1 MDYAPD
7 SVLSTTFKFIT
18 DHVSVFP
25 SDASLLPS
33 QNENCSLVAVS
44 PKYGLVFAA
53 LGTTFKVYQSQ
64 ALLADGGKKDV
75 ATVDTGAPI
84 THLVASCDGL
94 TLMAVVIHG
103 NIPHALFY
111 ECRNFVHGCA
121 NQTPFASTAIGQV
134 GGSRVQG
141 IAWNPMVANNVA
153 VATSPGSLSIILL
166 KDNCVDVKTVEIK
179 ACAVGWSPKGKQLT
193 VGLTDGSL
201 ALFKPDLT
209 PVRNIARPPMEE
221 LGAVLSITWFTS
233 TEFFIG
239 YKQEAEEGGHVMM
252 FISAPKGKEP
262 KYVLYEFLCNDNQG
276 PRPPMFYPVFIT
288 EWSVMCVLS
297 SRAVQLGV
305 LGKAENGGEGWCE
318 YEMEEG
324 SGAGLHNIS
333 VTKETYALGMAVDF
347 TSLKSFTHKDGST
360 SGPCPVL
367 YALSTGGELNIFHFV
382 NNAAGAPVLT
392 KMAEALPNTG
402 HRTPDQFPGVCSYVV
417 PASTT
422 SSSAAPPDATPKLG
436 SVGEV
441 SSSPSMFK
449 SMAPTSSFGA
459 IPFQQTATAADKPQ
473 TNFSFSQGS
482 GSNLFGNS
490 GGTSLFGKVQQQA
503 PMTLSKPSATPAAP
517 TTLFQQASTSA
528 ATASSVSSSTPMSS
542 LQFKAPTTKL
552 TPQLEPS
559 SQPGFMQPQPS
570 DPARNVSTQGVNLTN
585 VLPKADSGAGSI
597 SQGKP
602 AFSSTPLKSKSP
614 TPVMPVTPK
623 STENQIARSSQ
634 SPASPLPTQK
644 LGSGKR
650 AEPDLMPA
658 IMAITSNFE
667 KEFSDHLINNQCQIE
682 IGKKEEMGKIRSS
695 LVEQKTWI
703 DQMSSTTAELKAEVM
718 QLHSKVLE
726 GYTLREEAEGQLQKR
741 KNPRHLMSLQ
751 SRPLDPQSRRRL
763 EEIRSRYQYLQSQL
777 TEVNTRLHLDWA
789 EFTNAASSKK
799 KKELPAS
806 ETLYHALLK
815 SHSFRVALD
824 KQFDVLCEKVKALQ
838 LHSLSGSLQGTYQD
852 DEEIFA
858 SLEKSMRETSLSS
871 SMRVSPVKMLP
882 PEKQDRLQKLLAQR
896 TTVPVKKCTSVP
908 RMNLTSL
915 QNSTL
920 FNDSSNLPNS
930 SSLLVNHSVS
940 SPALDFTLSSFGP
953 QTFSTP
959 NRKNTPSPVNSL
971 GAKSEALQKS
981 VDFGSA
987 SESRT
992 SSPFSSVKQTAN
1004 IPNVPATKDAEV
1016 AALRSNKTGFSFTAV
1031 PSIAAASV
1039 GSVSLGKVQYE
1050 DITPPQTPSVK
1061 LEDGA
1066 KSASPLLALSSMV
1079 SKVPSTTPNGTNLSN
1094 TVSLSFDTASSGL
1107 GTASLTDSNK
1117 ITVSSAQS
1125 SLPSVSSAFSF
1136 KGASSSPSAVG
1147 FSATAASGSS
1157 LSLPSTCAV
1166 VTTVGSTATT
1176 TSPPSFGASFSF
1188 KPPTASTNLFSNV
1201 IPSSASS
1208 SLPSVSSS
1216 TNTLSFSAPSSVLT
1230 TTTASLFSKTSL
1242 ATETGTPSLTPQTT
1256 SSIASAT
1263 VASSGTEEPSTTST
1277 APLTV
1282 TPVAAGSTP
1291 ASLGSNTLGGSG
1303 PASSGSLFGNSSAPA
1318 AGSIFSGGAA
1328 GTGTSMF
1335 GGPSSTPAKLFGGKT
1350 ATSSSLFGGT
1360 TATTTLT
1367 TTASTSSADTT
1378 ASSSAASI
1386 FSNKTA
1392 TTKSSI
1398 FSGAE
1403 PTNTGSLFSNS
1414 SSTTTQSGSLF
1425 GGTAPSSSGSLFS
1438 SSGSLFGGTSSVTI
1452 KSVSSPVSTVTST
1465 NTTST
1470 ASIFSNS
1477 STLSGSSLFLPPST
1491 VSGSSSATTSSGS
1504 MFAAPTSPSPT
1515 GSLFG
1520 SPAPIS
1526 SAPGISSAPT
1536 TSGSLFSGTASSG
1549 SLFSSTTPSTAASG
1563 GIFGTAASDS
1573 SSSGALFSSPTTAS
1587 AAKTTP
1593 VSSVT
1598 GSVFGGGT
1606 SASASTGS
1614 LFGSPAVSLA
1624 ASGSTVVTSSSGG
1637 MFGTAAV
1644 APSSS
1649 GSLFG
1654 STSPATSSVSE
1665 SGLAT
1670 TSSGSVF
1677 GTAASATSSSGSLFG
1692 SAAPSSSTS
1701 TFGASAFG
1709 ALTTSSSGSA
1719 FSTLNSSTGGFS
1731 LTSATTTTASGSVF
1745 GQTSPQVTNSVFGQ
1759 SPQSPS
1765 SSSVFGSQSTNAP
1778 GSVFGSQPTTSTG
1791 SVFGSQPTTST
1802 GSVFGSQP
1810 TTATG
1815 SVFGS
1820 SSQGG
1825 SVFGSSGTQSS
1836 SPFGGSALSQT
1847 TGGSVF
1853 GQPITSSGFGSGTSG
1868 SVFGQTPS
1876 QGASPFNAKSSD
1888 NSSSSVFG
1896 SSAFGSGSGG
1906 GSGLFS
1912 GLGGKPSQENANKNV
1927 FGSLNF
1933 GEAKPQSSLF
1943 SGGTNQA
1950 SSTFGGMTF
1959 GGSANNGANST
1970 FSSPVGQAVQSGFGT
1985 ATPQKSSFGGGGT
1998 FGGASAFGAAPVFG
2012 SPPKFGS
2019 SPAFGG
2025 SPTFGSS
2032 MPTSTAN
2039 TSSGGAGFGAFASS
2053 GGTTFGTV
2061 GSSAPTNSSGFG
2073 NFAAQNN
2080 AASFG
2085 SVAQQQSTGGT
2096 FGGGNSFASGSSFSS
2111 WR

>member
-7 SVLSTTFKFIT
+7 SVLSTTLRFIT

-25 SDASLLPS
+25 NDAALLPS
-33 QNENCSLVAVS
+33 PSENCSLVAVA
-44 PKYGLVFAA
+44 PKYGIVFAA
-53 LGTTFKVYQSQ
+53 LGTTFKVYQTQ
-64 ALLADGGKKDV
+64 ALLADGETKDV

-84 THLVASCDGL
+84 THLAASCDGL

-103 NIPHALFY
+103 DIPHALFY
-111 ECRNFVHGCA
+111 ECRNFVHESA
-121 NQTPFASTAIGQV
+121 SQSPFASTAISRV

-141 IAWNPMVANNVA
+141 IAWNPMMPNNIA
-153 VATSPGSLSIILL
+153 VATSPGALSIILL
-166 KDNCVDVKTVEIK
+166 KDNSIDVKTVEIK

-262 KYVLYEFLCNDNQG
+262 KYVVYEFLCNDNQG
-276 PRPPMFYPVFIT
+276 PRPPMFYPVFIS

-324 SGAGLHNIS
+324 GGAGMHNIS

-367 YALSTGGELNIFHFV
+367 YALSTGGELNIFHLV
-382 NNAAGAPVLT
+382 NNAAGAPALT
-392 KMAEALPNTG
+392 KMAEALPSTG
-402 HRTPDQFPGVCSYVV
+402 HRTPDQFPGVSSYAAPV
-417 PASTT
+417 STA
-422 SSSAAPPDATPKLG
+422 SSSAAQPEAPPKLG
-436 SVGEV
+436 SVGEA
-441 SSSPSMFK
+441 SSSTSLFK
-449 SMAPTSSFGA
+449 SIAPTSSFGA
-459 IPFQQTATAADKPQ
+459 SPFQQTAAAADKPQ
-473 TNFSFSQGS
+473 SIFSFSQGS
-482 GSNLFGNS
+482 GSNIFGNS
-490 GGTSLFGKVQQQA
+490 GGTSLFGKVQQEAPQA
-503 PMTLSKPSATPAAP
+503 LSKPSAISQAP
-517 TTLFQQASTSA
+517 TSIIPQAPTSA
-528 ATASSVSSSTPMSS
+528 PVANSVSSSAPVPS
-542 LQFKAPTTKL
+542 LQFKAPVTKL
-552 TPQLEPS
+552 APQPEA
-559 SQPGFMQPQPS
+559 QPQSGFMQSQPS
-570 DPARNVSTQGVNLTN
+570 DPTRNVSPQGVNLPN
-585 VLPKADSGAGSI
+585 LLPKADSATGSI

-614 TPVMPVTPK
+614 TPVMPGTPK
-623 STENQIARSSQ
+623 SMENQITRSPQ
-634 SPASPLPTQK
+634 SPAPTLPTQK
-644 LGSGKR
+644 FGSGKST
-650 AEPDLMPA
+650 EPDLLPA

-667 KEFSDHLINNQCQIE
+667 KEFNDHLINNQCQIE

-695 LVEQKTWI
+695 LGEQKTWI

-741 KNPRHLMSLQ
+741 KNPRHMMSLQ

-789 EFTNAASSKK
+789 EFTNAANNKK

-838 LHSLSGSLQGTYQD
+838 LHSLSGSLQGTYKD

-871 SMRVSPVKMLP
+871 TMRVSPVKMLP

-896 TTVPVKKCTSVP
+896 TTVPVKKCTNVP
-908 RMNLTSL
+908 RMNLSAL
-915 QNSTL
+915 QNSTF
-920 FNDSSNLPNS
+920 FNDSSNLPNN
-930 SSLLVNHSVS
+930 SSLFVNHSAS

-959 NRKNTPSPVNSL
+959 NRKTTPSPVTNL
-971 GAKSEALQKS
+971 GVKSEALQKS
-981 VDFGSA
+981 VDFGSP

-992 SSPFSSVKQTAN
+992 SSPFSSVKQTSN
-1004 IPNVPATKDAEV
+1004 IPSVPTTKDGEG
-1016 AALRSNKTGFSFTAV
+1016 AALRNNKTGFSFSGV

-1039 GSVSLGKVQYE
+1039 GGATLGKVQYE

-1061 LEDGA
+1061 LEDGV
-1066 KSASPLLALSSMV
+1066 KSASPLLALSSLV
-1079 SKVPSTTPNGTNLSN
+1079 SKVPSTTPNGTNLST
-1094 TVSLSFDTASSGL
+1094 TVSLNFDTASSIL
-1107 GTASLTDSNK
+1107 GTASVSDTTKSA
-1117 ITVSSAQS
+1117 VSSAQS

-1136 KGASSSPSAVG
+1136 KGTSSSSSTGG
-1147 FSATAASGSS
+1147 FSATAAGSS
-1157 LSLPSTCAV
+1157 LSLPSTFAV
-1166 VTTVGSTATT
+1166 VSTVGSTAATS
-1176 TSPPSFGASFSF
+1176 SPPAFGASFSF

-1201 IPSSASS
+1201 IPSSATS
-1208 SLPSVSSS
+1208 SLPSISSS
-1216 TNTLSFSAPSSVLT
+1216 TNTLSFSAPSSTLT
-1230 TTTASLFSKTSL
+1230 TTSASLFSKTSL
-1242 ATETGTPSLTPQTT
+1242 VTDTGTPSLTPLTT
-1256 SSIASAT
+1256 
-1263 VASSGTEEPSTTST
+1263 SGTEEPISTSVGTST
-1277 APLTV
+1277 V
-1282 TPVAAGSTP
+1282 TLVAAGSTS
-1291 ASLGSNTLGGSG
+1291 ASLGTNALGGSG
-1303 PASSGSLFGNSSAPA
+1303 PASSGSLFENSGGPA
-1318 AGSIFSGGAA
+1318 TGSIFSGGTANTTA
-1328 GTGTSMF
+1328 SMF
-1335 GGPSSTPAKLFGGKT
+1335 GGPSSSPGKLFGGIT
-1350 ATSSSLFGGT
+1350 VTSSSLFGGT
-1360 TATTTLT
+1360 TATTSGSTIGGT
-1367 TTASTSSADTT
+1367 SSTTASTTSSVDTT
-1378 ASSSAASI
+1378 SPTPAASL

-1398 FSGAE
+1398 FSGSE
-1403 PTNTGSLFSNS
+1403 STNAGSLFSNTS
-1414 SSTTTQSGSLF
+1414 SITTQSGSLF
-1425 GGTAPSSSGSLFS
+1425 GGTATSSSGSLFS
-1438 SSGSLFGGTSSVTI
+1438 SSGSLFGGTSAVTI
-1452 KSVSSPVSTVTST
+1452 KSISSPVSTVTST

-1491 VSGSSSATTSSGS
+1491 VSGGSSATTSSGS
-1504 MFAAPTSPSPT
+1504 IFAAAASPTPT

-1520 SPAPIS
+1520 SPATTS
-1526 SAPGISSAPT
+1526 SAPGVSSSPT
-1536 TSGSLFSGTASSG
+1536 TSGSLFSATVSSG
-1549 SLFSSTTPSTAASG
+1549 SLFSSAAPSSSASG

-1573 SSSGALFSSPTTAS
+1573 SPSGALFSSPTT
-1587 AAKTTP
+1587 TTATTTS

-1606 SASASTGS
+1606 SASASSGS
-1614 LFGSPAVSLA
+1614 LFGSSTAPLA
-1624 ASGSTVVTSSSGG
+1624 TSGSTLGTSTSGSV
-1637 MFGTAAV
+1637 FGTAAI

-1654 STSPATSSVSE
+1654 SPAPAATSASE
-1665 SGLAT
+1665 SALAT
-1670 TSSGSVF
+1670 TASGSVF

-1692 SAAPSSSTS
+1692 AVSPSSSTS
-1701 TFGASAFG
+1701 TFGTSAFG

-1719 FSTLNSSTGGFS
+1719 FSTLSSSGGFS

-1745 GQTSPQVTNSVFGQ
+1745 GQTSSQGTTSVFGQ

-1765 SSSVFGSQSTNAP
+1765 SGSVFGSQPTSAA
-1778 GSVFGSQPTTSTG
+1778 GSVFGSQPTTSAV
-1791 SVFGSQPTTST
+1791 SVFGSQPTTTTS
-1802 GSVFGSQP
+1802 SVFGSQP

-1820 SSQGG
+1820 SGQGG

-1836 SPFGGSALSQT
+1836 SLFGALSQT

-1868 SVFGQTPS
+1868 SVFGQSPS
-1876 QGASPFNAKSSD
+1876 QGSSPFNAKSND
-1888 NSSSSVFG
+1888 NSSPSVFG
-1896 SSAFGSGSGG
+1896 SSGFGSGSG
-1906 GSGLFS
+1906 GLFS

-1933 GEAKPQSSLF
+1933 GEAKPQSGLF
-1943 SGGTNQA
+1943 GGGANQQ
-1950 SSTFGGMTF
+1950 STTFGGMAF
-1959 GGSANNGANST
+1959 GGAGGSGANAA
-1970 FSSPVGQAVQSGFGT
+1970 FSSPVGQTAQGGFGVT
-1985 ATPQKSSFGGGGT
+1985 TPQKST
-1998 FGGASAFGAAPVFG
+1998 FGGTGTSFGSSPGFGAAPVFG

-2019 SPAFGG
+2019 SPTFGG
-2025 SPTFGSS
+2025 SPAFGSS
-2032 MPTSTAN
+2032 VPSPTAN
-2039 TSSGGAGFGAFASS
+2039 TSTGGAGFGSFGSSS
-2053 GGTTFGTV
+2053 GGTFGSV
-2061 GSSAPTNSSGFG
+2061 GGSTPSSSSGFG
-2073 NFAAQNN
+2073 SFAAQNN
-2080 AASFG
+2080 TASFG
-2085 SVAQQQSTGGT
+2085 SVAQQQSSGGT
-2096 FGGGNSFASGSSFSS
+2096 FGGGSAFGSGSSFSS

>member
-7 SVLSTTFKFIT
+7 SVLSTTLRFIT

-25 SDASLLPS
+25 NDSAILPS
-33 QNENCSLVAVS
+33 PSESCSLVTVA
-44 PKYGLVFAA
+44 PKYGLIFAA
-53 LGTTFKVYQSQ
+53 LGTTFKVYQTQ
-64 ALLADGGKKDV
+64 ALLADGEKKDA

-94 TLMAVVIHG
+94 TLMAVVLHG
-103 NIPHALFY
+103 DIPHALFY
-111 ECRNFVHGCA
+111 ECRNFVHQSA
-121 NQTPFASTAIGQV
+121 SQTPFASTAICRV

-141 IAWNPMVANNVA
+141 IAWNPMMPNNIA
-153 VATSPGSLSIILL
+153 LATSPGFLSIILL
-166 KDNCVDVKTVEIK
+166 KDNSIDVKTVEIK

-276 PRPPMFYPVFIT
+276 PRPPMFYPVFIS

-324 SGAGLHNIS
+324 GGAGLHNIS

-347 TSLKSFTHKDGST
+347 TSLKSFTNKDGST

-367 YALSTGGELNIFHFV
+367 YALSTGGELNMFHLV
-382 NNAAGAPVLT
+382 NNAAGTPALT
-392 KMAEALPNTG
+392 KMAEALPTTG
-402 HRTPDQFPGVCSYVV
+402 HRTPDQFPGVSSYAV
-417 PASTT
+417 PASTA
-422 SSSAAPPDATPKLG
+422 SSSAALPDAAPKLG
-436 SVGEV
+436 SVGEA

-449 SMAPTSSFGA
+449 SIASTSSFGA
-459 IPFQQTATAADKPQ
+459 SPFQQTVAAADKPQ
-473 TNFSFSQGS
+473 AIFSFSQGT
-482 GSNLFGNS
+482 GSNIFGSS
-490 GGTSLFGKVQQQA
+490 GGTSLFGKVQQEAPQA
-503 PMTLSKPSATPAAP
+503 LSKPSANPQTP
-517 TTLFQQASTSA
+517 TSLIQQASTSA
-528 ATASSVSSSTPMSS
+528 ATANSVSSSAPMPS
-542 LQFKAPTTKL
+542 LQFKAPVTKL
-552 TPQLEPS
+552 APQPEAPPQS
-559 SQPGFMQPQPS
+559 SFMQSQPS
-570 DPARNVSTQGVNLTN
+570 DSARNVNTQGVNLPN
-585 VLPKADSGAGSI
+585 LLPKADTATGSI

-614 TPVMPVTPK
+614 TPVIPVTPK
-623 STENQIARSSQ
+623 STENQITRSSQ
-634 SPASPLPTQK
+634 SPAPTLPTQK
-644 LGSGKR
+644 LGSGKSS
-650 AEPDLMPA
+650 EPDLLPA

-667 KEFSDHLINNQCQIE
+667 KEFHDHLINNQCQIE

-741 KNPRHLMSLQ
+741 KNPRHMMSLQ

-789 EFTNAASSKK
+789 EFTNAANNKK

-838 LHSLSGSLQGTYQD
+838 LHSLSGSLQGTYKD

-896 TTVPVKKCTSVP
+896 TTVPVKKCTNVP
-908 RMNLTSL
+908 RMNLTAL
-915 QNSTL
+915 QNSTF
-920 FNDSSNLPNS
+920 FNDSCNLPNN
-930 SSLLVNHSVS
+930 SSLLVNHSAS

-959 NRKNTPSPVNSL
+959 NRKNTSSPVTSL

-981 VDFGSA
+981 VDFGSP

-1004 IPNVPATKDAEV
+1004 IPSVPTTKDGE
-1016 AALRSNKTGFSFTAV
+1016 RNNKTGFSFSGV

-1039 GSVSLGKVQYE
+1039 GGVSMGKVQYE

-1079 SKVPSTTPNGTNLSN
+1079 SKVPSTTPNGTNLST
-1094 TVSLSFDTASSGL
+1094 TVSHSFDTASSIL
-1107 GTASLTDSNK
+1107 GTASVSDTTK
-1117 ITVSSAQS
+1117 PAVSSAQS

-1136 KGASSSPSAVG
+1136 KGASSSSSTVG
-1147 FSATAASGSS
+1147 FSATAAGSS
-1157 LSLPSTCAV
+1157 LSLPSTFAV
-1166 VTTVGSTATT
+1166 VSTVGSTATAS
-1176 TSPPSFGASFSF
+1176 SPPSFGASFSF
-1188 KPPTASTNLFSNV
+1188 KPPTSSTNLFSNV
-1201 IPSSASS
+1201 IPSSATS
-1208 SLPSVSSS
+1208 SLPSISSS
-1216 TNTLSFSAPSSVLT
+1216 TNTLSFSAPSSTLT
-1230 TTTASLFSKTSL
+1230 TTSASLFSKTSL
-1242 ATETGTPSLTPQTT
+1242 ATDTGTPSLTPLTTPLASVTT
-1256 SSIASAT
+1256 SGTGEPITTSAATST
-1263 VASSGTEEPSTTST
+1263 VTSVAASSTS
-1277 APLTV
+1277 
-1282 TPVAAGSTP
+1282 
-1291 ASLGSNTLGGSG
+1291 GGSG
-1303 PASSGSLFGNSSAPA
+1303 SASSGSLFENSGAPA
-1318 AGSIFSGGAA
+1318 TGSIFSGATASTGA
-1328 GTGTSMF
+1328 SMF
-1335 GGPSSTPAKLFGGKT
+1335 GGPSSSPGKLFGGIT

-1360 TATTTLT
+1360 TATTSGSTNEGT
-1367 TTASTSSADTT
+1367 SSTTASTSTSVDTT
-1378 ASSSAASI
+1378 SPTQAPSL
-1386 FSNKTA
+1386 FSNKTT

-1403 PTNTGSLFSNS
+1403 STNTGSLFSNTS
-1414 SSTTTQSGSLF
+1414 SITTQSGSLF
-1425 GGTAPSSSGSLFS
+1425 GGTATASSGSLFS
-1438 SSGSLFGGTSSVTI
+1438 SSGSLFGGTSAVTI
-1452 KSVSSPVSTVTST
+1452 KSISSPVSTVTST

-1477 STLSGSSLFLPPST
+1477 NTLSGSSLFLPPST
-1491 VSGSSSATTSSGS
+1491 VSGGSSATTSSGN
-1504 MFAAPTSPSPT
+1504 MFAATASPTPT

-1520 SPAPIS
+1520 SPATTS
-1526 SAPGISSAPT
+1526 SAPGVSTPT
-1536 TSGSLFSGTASSG
+1536 TSGSLFSATVTSG
-1549 SLFSSTTPSTAASG
+1549 SLFSSTVPSSSASG
-1563 GIFGTAASDS
+1563 SIFGTASSDS
-1573 SSSGALFSSPTTAS
+1573 SSSGALFSSPTTTS
-1587 AAKTTP
+1587 AAKTTS

-1614 LFGSPAVSLA
+1614 LFGSTATSLA
-1624 ASGSTVVTSSSGG
+1624 TSGSSLGTSTNGSV
-1637 MFGTAAV
+1637 FGTAV
-1644 APSSS
+1644 IAPSSS

-1654 STSPATSSVSE
+1654 SPAPAATSASE
-1665 SGLAT
+1665 TGVAT
-1670 TSSGSVF
+1670 TTSGSMF

-1692 SAAPSSSTS
+1692 AASPSSSTS
-1701 TFGASAFG
+1701 TFGTSAFG

-1719 FSTLNSSTGGFS
+1719 FSTLSSAGGFS

-1745 GQTSPQVTNSVFGQ
+1745 GQTSSQGTNSVFGQ

-1765 SSSVFGSQSTNAP
+1765 SGSVFGSQPTSAA
-1778 GSVFGSQPTTSTG
+1778 GSVFGSQPTTSAGSVFGAQPTTSAG
-1791 SVFGSQPTTST
+1791 SVFGSQPTTT
-1802 GSVFGSQP
+1802 TNSVFGSQP

-1815 SVFGS
+1815 SVFGNS
-1820 SSQGG
+1820 GQGG

-1836 SPFGGSALSQT
+1836 SLFGALSQT

-1853 GQPITSSGFGSGTSG
+1853 GQPITSSGFRSGTSG
-1868 SVFGQTPS
+1868 SFGGQSPS
-1876 QGASPFNAKSSD
+1876 QESSPFNAKSND
-1888 NSSSSVFG
+1888 NSSSSMFG
-1896 SSAFGSGSGG
+1896 SSGFGSGSG
-1906 GSGLFS
+1906 GLFS

-1927 FGSLNF
+1927 FGSLSF

-1943 SGGTNQA
+1943 GGGSNQP
-1950 SSTFGGMTF
+1950 SSTFGGMAF
-1959 GGSANNGANST
+1959 GGSASSGANAA
-1970 FSSPVGQAVQSGFGT
+1970 FSSPVGQTAQSGFGVT
-1985 ATPQKSSFGGGGT
+1985 TPQKST
-1998 FGGASAFGAAPVFG
+1998 FGGSGASFGSSPGFGAAPVFG

-2019 SPAFGG
+2019 SPTFGG
-2025 SPTFGSS
+2025 SPAFGSS
-2032 MPTSTAN
+2032 VSSPTAN
-2039 TSSGGAGFGAFASS
+2039 TSSGGAGFGTFAAPS
-2053 GGTTFGTV
+2053 GSTFGGV
-2061 GSSAPTNSSGFG
+2061 SGSTPSPSSGFG
-2073 NFAAQNN
+2073 SFAAQNN
-2080 AASFG
+2080 TATFG
-2085 SVAQQQSTGGT
+2085 SVAQQQSSGNT
-2096 FGGGNSFASGSSFSS
+2096 FGGGSAFGGGSSFSS

>member
-7 SVLSTTFKFIT
+7 SVLSTTLRFIT

-25 SDASLLPS
+25 NDAALLPS
-33 QNENCSLVAVS
+33 PSENCSLVAVA
-44 PKYGLVFAA
+44 PKYGIVFAA
-53 LGTTFKVYQSQ
+53 LGTTFKVYQTQ
-64 ALLADGGKKDV
+64 ALLADGETKDV

-84 THLVASCDGL
+84 THLAASCDGL

-103 NIPHALFY
+103 DIPHALFY
-111 ECRNFVHGCA
+111 ECRNFVHESA
-121 NQTPFASTAIGQV
+121 SQSPFASTAISRV

-141 IAWNPMVANNVA
+141 IAWNPMMPNNIA
-153 VATSPGSLSIILL
+153 VATSPGALSIILL
-166 KDNCVDVKTVEIK
+166 KDNSIDVKTVEIK

-262 KYVLYEFLCNDNQG
+262 KYVVYEFLCNDNQG
-276 PRPPMFYPVFIT
+276 PRPPMFYPVFIS

-324 SGAGLHNIS
+324 GGAGMHNIS

-367 YALSTGGELNIFHFV
+367 YALSTGGELNIFHLV
-382 NNAAGAPVLT
+382 NNAAGAPALT
-392 KMAEALPNTG
+392 KMAEALPSTG
-402 HRTPDQFPGVCSYVV
+402 HRTPDQFPGVSSYAAPV
-417 PASTT
+417 STA
-422 SSSAAPPDATPKLG
+422 SSSAAQPEAPPKLG
-436 SVGEV
+436 SVGEA
-441 SSSPSMFK
+441 SSSTSLFK
-449 SMAPTSSFGA
+449 SIAPTSSFGA
-459 IPFQQTATAADKPQ
+459 SPFQQTAAAADKPQ
-473 TNFSFSQGS
+473 SIFSFSQGS
-482 GSNLFGNS
+482 GSNIFGNS
-490 GGTSLFGKVQQQA
+490 GGTSLFGKVQQEAPQA
-503 PMTLSKPSATPAAP
+503 LSKPSAISQAP
-517 TTLFQQASTSA
+517 TSIIPQAPTSA
-528 ATASSVSSSTPMSS
+528 PVANSVSSSAPVPS
-542 LQFKAPTTKL
+542 LQFKAPVTKL
-552 TPQLEPS
+552 APQPEA
-559 SQPGFMQPQPS
+559 QPQSGFMQSQPS
-570 DPARNVSTQGVNLTN
+570 DPTRNVSPQGVNLPN
-585 VLPKADSGAGSI
+585 LLPKADSATGSI

-614 TPVMPVTPK
+614 TPVMPGTPK
-623 STENQIARSSQ
+623 SMENQITRSPQ
-634 SPASPLPTQK
+634 SPAPTLPTQK
-644 LGSGKR
+644 FGSGKST
-650 AEPDLMPA
+650 EPDLLPA

-667 KEFSDHLINNQCQIE
+667 KEFNDHLINNQCQIE

-695 LVEQKTWI
+695 LGEQKTWI

-741 KNPRHLMSLQ
+741 KNPRHMMSLQ

-789 EFTNAASSKK
+789 EFTNAANNKK

-838 LHSLSGSLQGTYQD
+838 LHSLSGSLQGTYKD

-871 SMRVSPVKMLP
+871 TMRVSPVKMLP

-896 TTVPVKKCTSVP
+896 TTVPVKKCTNVP
-908 RMNLTSL
+908 RMNLSAL
-915 QNSTL
+915 QNSTF
-920 FNDSSNLPNS
+920 FNDSSNLPNN
-930 SSLLVNHSVS
+930 SSLFVNHSAS

-959 NRKNTPSPVNSL
+959 NP
-971 GAKSEALQKS
+971 
-981 VDFGSA
+981 
-987 SESRT
+987 
-992 SSPFSSVKQTAN
+992 
-1004 IPNVPATKDAEV
+1004 
-1016 AALRSNKTGFSFTAV
+1016 
-1031 PSIAAASV
+1031 SV
-1039 GSVSLGKVQYE
+1039 GGATLGKVQYE

-1061 LEDGA
+1061 LEDGV
-1066 KSASPLLALSSMV
+1066 KSASPLLALSSLV
-1079 SKVPSTTPNGTNLSN
+1079 SKVPSTTPNGTNLST
-1094 TVSLSFDTASSGL
+1094 TVSLNFDTASSIL
-1107 GTASLTDSNK
+1107 GTASVSDTTKSA
-1117 ITVSSAQS
+1117 VSSAQS

-1136 KGASSSPSAVG
+1136 KGTSSSSSTGG
-1147 FSATAASGSS
+1147 FSATAAGSS
-1157 LSLPSTCAV
+1157 LSLPSTFAV
-1166 VTTVGSTATT
+1166 VSTVGSTAATS
-1176 TSPPSFGASFSF
+1176 SPPAFGASFSF

-1201 IPSSASS
+1201 IPSSATS
-1208 SLPSVSSS
+1208 SLPSISSS
-1216 TNTLSFSAPSSVLT
+1216 TNTLSFSAPSSTLT
-1230 TTTASLFSKTSL
+1230 TTSASLFSKTSL
-1242 ATETGTPSLTPQTT
+1242 VTDTGTPSLTPLTT
-1256 SSIASAT
+1256 
-1263 VASSGTEEPSTTST
+1263 SGTEEPISTSVGTST
-1277 APLTV
+1277 V
-1282 TPVAAGSTP
+1282 TLVAAGSTS
-1291 ASLGSNTLGGSG
+1291 ASLGTNALGGSG
-1303 PASSGSLFGNSSAPA
+1303 PASSGSLFENSGGPA
-1318 AGSIFSGGAA
+1318 TGSIFSGGTANTTA
-1328 GTGTSMF
+1328 SMF
-1335 GGPSSTPAKLFGGKT
+1335 GGPSSSPGKLFGGIT
-1350 ATSSSLFGGT
+1350 VTSSSLFGGT
-1360 TATTTLT
+1360 TATTSGSTIGGT
-1367 TTASTSSADTT
+1367 SSTTASTTSSVDTT
-1378 ASSSAASI
+1378 SPTPAASL

-1398 FSGAE
+1398 FSGSE
-1403 PTNTGSLFSNS
+1403 STNAGSLFSNTS
-1414 SSTTTQSGSLF
+1414 SITTQSGSLF
-1425 GGTAPSSSGSLFS
+1425 GGTATSSSGSLFS
-1438 SSGSLFGGTSSVTI
+1438 SSGSLFGGTSAVTI
-1452 KSVSSPVSTVTST
+1452 KSISSPVSTVTST

-1491 VSGSSSATTSSGS
+1491 VSGGSSATTSSGS
-1504 MFAAPTSPSPT
+1504 IFAAAASPTPT

-1520 SPAPIS
+1520 SPATTS
-1526 SAPGISSAPT
+1526 SAPGVSSSPT
-1536 TSGSLFSGTASSG
+1536 TSGSLFSATVSSG
-1549 SLFSSTTPSTAASG
+1549 SLFSSAAPSSSASG

-1573 SSSGALFSSPTTAS
+1573 SPSGALFSSPTT
-1587 AAKTTP
+1587 TTATTTS

-1606 SASASTGS
+1606 SASASSGS
-1614 LFGSPAVSLA
+1614 LFGSSTAPLA
-1624 ASGSTVVTSSSGG
+1624 TSGSTLGTSTSGSV
-1637 MFGTAAV
+1637 FGTAAI

-1654 STSPATSSVSE
+1654 SPAPAATSASE
-1665 SGLAT
+1665 SALAT
-1670 TSSGSVF
+1670 TASGSVF

-1692 SAAPSSSTS
+1692 AVSPSSSTS
-1701 TFGASAFG
+1701 TFGTSAFG

-1719 FSTLNSSTGGFS
+1719 FSTLSSSGGFS

-1745 GQTSPQVTNSVFGQ
+1745 GQTSSQGTTSVFGQ

-1765 SSSVFGSQSTNAP
+1765 SGSVFGSQPTSAA
-1778 GSVFGSQPTTSTG
+1778 GSVFGSQPTTSAV
-1791 SVFGSQPTTST
+1791 SVFGSQPTTTTS
-1802 GSVFGSQP
+1802 SVFGSQP

-1820 SSQGG
+1820 SGQGG

-1836 SPFGGSALSQT
+1836 SLFGALSQT

-1868 SVFGQTPS
+1868 SVFGQSPS
-1876 QGASPFNAKSSD
+1876 QGSSPFNAKSND
-1888 NSSSSVFG
+1888 NSSPSVFG
-1896 SSAFGSGSGG
+1896 SSGFGSGSG
-1906 GSGLFS
+1906 GLFS

-1933 GEAKPQSSLF
+1933 GEAKPQSGLF
-1943 SGGTNQA
+1943 GGGANQQ
-1950 SSTFGGMTF
+1950 STTFGGMAF
-1959 GGSANNGANST
+1959 GGAGGSGANAA
-1970 FSSPVGQAVQSGFGT
+1970 FSSPVGQTAQGGFGVT
-1985 ATPQKSSFGGGGT
+1985 TPQKST
-1998 FGGASAFGAAPVFG
+1998 FGGTGTSFGSSPGFGAAPVFG

-2019 SPAFGG
+2019 SPTFGG
-2025 SPTFGSS
+2025 SPAFGSS
-2032 MPTSTAN
+2032 VPSPTAN
-2039 TSSGGAGFGAFASS
+2039 TSTGGAGFGSFGSSS
-2053 GGTTFGTV
+2053 GGTFGSV
-2061 GSSAPTNSSGFG
+2061 GGSTPSSSSGFG
-2073 NFAAQNN
+2073 SFAAQNN
-2080 AASFG
+2080 TASFG
-2085 SVAQQQSTGGT
+2085 SVAQQQSSGGT
-2096 FGGGNSFASGSSFSS
+2096 FGGGSAFGSGSSFSS

>member
-7 SVLSTTFKFIT
+7 SVLSTTLRFIT

-25 SDASLLPS
+25 NDAALLPS
-33 QNENCSLVAVS
+33 PSENCSLVAVA
-44 PKYGLVFAA
+44 PKYGIVFAA
-53 LGTTFKVYQSQ
+53 LGTTFKVYQTQ
-64 ALLADGGKKDV
+64 ALLADGETKDV

-84 THLVASCDGL
+84 THLAASCDGL

-103 NIPHALFY
+103 DIPHALFY
-111 ECRNFVHGCA
+111 ECRNFVHESA
-121 NQTPFASTAIGQV
+121 SQSPFASTAISRV

-141 IAWNPMVANNVA
+141 IAWNPMMPNNIA
-153 VATSPGSLSIILL
+153 VATSPGALSIILL
-166 KDNCVDVKTVEIK
+166 KDNSIDVKTVEIK

-262 KYVLYEFLCNDNQG
+262 KYVVYEFLCNDNQG
-276 PRPPMFYPVFIT
+276 PRPPMFYPVFIS

-324 SGAGLHNIS
+324 GGAGMHNIS

-367 YALSTGGELNIFHFV
+367 YALSTGGELNIFHLV
-382 NNAAGAPVLT
+382 NNAAGAPALT
-392 KMAEALPNTG
+392 KMAEALPSTG
-402 HRTPDQFPGVCSYVV
+402 HRTPDQFPGVSSYAAPV
-417 PASTT
+417 STA
-422 SSSAAPPDATPKLG
+422 SSSAAQPEAPPKLG
-436 SVGEV
+436 SVGEA
-441 SSSPSMFK
+441 SSSTSLFK
-449 SMAPTSSFGA
+449 SIAPTSSFGA
-459 IPFQQTATAADKPQ
+459 SPFQQTAAAADKPQ
-473 TNFSFSQGS
+473 SIFSFSQGS
-482 GSNLFGNS
+482 GSNIFGNS
-490 GGTSLFGKVQQQA
+490 GGTSLFGKVQQEAPQA
-503 PMTLSKPSATPAAP
+503 LSKPSAISQAP
-517 TTLFQQASTSA
+517 TSIIPQAPTSA
-528 ATASSVSSSTPMSS
+528 PVANSVSSSAPVPS
-542 LQFKAPTTKL
+542 LQFKAPVTKL
-552 TPQLEPS
+552 APQPEA
-559 SQPGFMQPQPS
+559 QPQSGFMQSQPS
-570 DPARNVSTQGVNLTN
+570 DPTRNVSPQGVNLPN
-585 VLPKADSGAGSI
+585 LLPKADSATGSI

-614 TPVMPVTPK
+614 TPVMPGTPK
-623 STENQIARSSQ
+623 SMENQITRSPQ
-634 SPASPLPTQK
+634 SPAPTLPTQK
-644 LGSGKR
+644 FGSGKST
-650 AEPDLMPA
+650 EPDLLPA

-667 KEFSDHLINNQCQIE
+667 KEFNDHLINNQCQIE

-695 LVEQKTWI
+695 LGEQKTWI

-741 KNPRHLMSLQ
+741 KNPRHMMSLQ

-789 EFTNAASSKK
+789 EFTNAANNKK

-838 LHSLSGSLQGTYQD
+838 LHSLSGSLQGTYKD

-871 SMRVSPVKMLP
+871 TMRVSPVKMLP

-896 TTVPVKKCTSVP
+896 TTVPVKKCTNVP
-908 RMNLTSL
+908 RMNLSAL
-915 QNSTL
+915 QNSTF
-920 FNDSSNLPNS
+920 FNDSSNLPNN
-930 SSLLVNHSVS
+930 SSLFVNHSAS

-959 NRKNTPSPVNSL
+959 NP
-971 GAKSEALQKS
+971 
-981 VDFGSA
+981 
-987 SESRT
+987 
-992 SSPFSSVKQTAN
+992 
-1004 IPNVPATKDAEV
+1004 
-1016 AALRSNKTGFSFTAV
+1016 
-1031 PSIAAASV
+1031 ASV
-1039 GSVSLGKVQYE
+1039 GGATLGKVQYE

-1061 LEDGA
+1061 LEDGV
-1066 KSASPLLALSSMV
+1066 KSASPLLALSSLV
-1079 SKVPSTTPNGTNLSN
+1079 SKVPSTTPNGTNLST
-1094 TVSLSFDTASSGL
+1094 TVSLNFDTASSIL
-1107 GTASLTDSNK
+1107 GTASVSDTTKSA
-1117 ITVSSAQS
+1117 VSSAQS

-1136 KGASSSPSAVG
+1136 KGTSSSSSTGG
-1147 FSATAASGSS
+1147 FSATAAGSS
-1157 LSLPSTCAV
+1157 LSLPSTFAV
-1166 VTTVGSTATT
+1166 VSTVGSTAATS
-1176 TSPPSFGASFSF
+1176 SPPAFGASFSF

-1201 IPSSASS
+1201 IPSSATS
-1208 SLPSVSSS
+1208 SLPSISSS
-1216 TNTLSFSAPSSVLT
+1216 TNTLSFSAPSSTLT
-1230 TTTASLFSKTSL
+1230 TTSASLFSKTSL
-1242 ATETGTPSLTPQTT
+1242 VTDTGTPSLTPLTT
-1256 SSIASAT
+1256 
-1263 VASSGTEEPSTTST
+1263 SGTEEPISTSVGTST
-1277 APLTV
+1277 V
-1282 TPVAAGSTP
+1282 TLVAAGSTS
-1291 ASLGSNTLGGSG
+1291 ASLGTNALGGSG
-1303 PASSGSLFGNSSAPA
+1303 PASSGSLFENSGGPA
-1318 AGSIFSGGAA
+1318 TGSIFSGGTANTTA
-1328 GTGTSMF
+1328 SMF
-1335 GGPSSTPAKLFGGKT
+1335 GGPSSSPGKLFGGIT
-1350 ATSSSLFGGT
+1350 VTSSSLFGGT
-1360 TATTTLT
+1360 TATTSGSTIGGT
-1367 TTASTSSADTT
+1367 SSTTASTTSSVDTT
-1378 ASSSAASI
+1378 SPTPAASL

-1398 FSGAE
+1398 FSGSE
-1403 PTNTGSLFSNS
+1403 STNAGSLFSNTS
-1414 SSTTTQSGSLF
+1414 SITTQSGSLF
-1425 GGTAPSSSGSLFS
+1425 GGTATSSSGSLFS
-1438 SSGSLFGGTSSVTI
+1438 SSGSLFGGTSAVTI
-1452 KSVSSPVSTVTST
+1452 KSISSPVSTVTST

-1491 VSGSSSATTSSGS
+1491 VSGGSSATTSSGS
-1504 MFAAPTSPSPT
+1504 IFAAAASPTPT

-1520 SPAPIS
+1520 SPATTS
-1526 SAPGISSAPT
+1526 SAPGVSSSPT
-1536 TSGSLFSGTASSG
+1536 TSGSLFSATVSSG
-1549 SLFSSTTPSTAASG
+1549 SLFSSAAPSSSASG

-1573 SSSGALFSSPTTAS
+1573 SPSGALFSSPTT
-1587 AAKTTP
+1587 TTATTTS

-1606 SASASTGS
+1606 SASASSGS
-1614 LFGSPAVSLA
+1614 LFGSSTAPLA
-1624 ASGSTVVTSSSGG
+1624 TSGSTLGTSTSGSV
-1637 MFGTAAV
+1637 FGTAAI

-1654 STSPATSSVSE
+1654 SPAPAATSASE
-1665 SGLAT
+1665 SALAT
-1670 TSSGSVF
+1670 TASGSVF

-1692 SAAPSSSTS
+1692 AVSPSSSTS
-1701 TFGASAFG
+1701 TFGTSAFG

-1719 FSTLNSSTGGFS
+1719 FSTLSSSGGFS

-1745 GQTSPQVTNSVFGQ
+1745 GQTSSQGTTSVFGQ

-1765 SSSVFGSQSTNAP
+1765 SGSVFGSQPTSAA
-1778 GSVFGSQPTTSTG
+1778 GSVFGSQPTTSAV
-1791 SVFGSQPTTST
+1791 SVFGSQPTTTTS
-1802 GSVFGSQP
+1802 SVFGSQP

-1820 SSQGG
+1820 SGQGG

-1836 SPFGGSALSQT
+1836 SLFGALSQT

-1868 SVFGQTPS
+1868 SVFGQSPS
-1876 QGASPFNAKSSD
+1876 QGSSPFNAKSND
-1888 NSSSSVFG
+1888 NSSPSVFG
-1896 SSAFGSGSGG
+1896 SSGFGSGSG
-1906 GSGLFS
+1906 GLFS

-1933 GEAKPQSSLF
+1933 GEAKPQSGLF
-1943 SGGTNQA
+1943 GGGANQQ
-1950 SSTFGGMTF
+1950 STTFGGMAF
-1959 GGSANNGANST
+1959 GGAGGSGANAA
-1970 FSSPVGQAVQSGFGT
+1970 FSSPVGQTAQGGFGVT
-1985 ATPQKSSFGGGGT
+1985 TPQKST
-1998 FGGASAFGAAPVFG
+1998 FGGTGTSFGSSPGFGAAPVFG

-2019 SPAFGG
+2019 SPTFGG
-2025 SPTFGSS
+2025 SPAFGSS
-2032 MPTSTAN
+2032 VPSPTAN
-2039 TSSGGAGFGAFASS
+2039 TSTGGAGFGSFGSSS
-2053 GGTTFGTV
+2053 GGTFGSV
-2061 GSSAPTNSSGFG
+2061 GGSTPSSSSGFG
-2073 NFAAQNN
+2073 SFAAQNN
-2080 AASFG
+2080 TASFG
-2085 SVAQQQSTGGT
+2085 SVAQQQSSGGT
-2096 FGGGNSFASGSSFSS
+2096 FGGGSAFGSGSSFSS

>member
-7 SVLSTTFKFIT
+7 SVLSTTLRFIT

-25 SDASLLPS
+25 NDAALLPS
-33 QNENCSLVAVS
+33 PSENCSLVAVA
-44 PKYGLVFAA
+44 PKYGLLFAA
-53 LGTTFKVYQSQ
+53 LGTSFKVYQTQ
-64 ALLADGGKKDV
+64 ALLADGEKKDA

-103 NIPHALFY
+103 DVPHALFY
-111 ECRNFVHGCA
+111 ECRNFVHETA
-121 NQTPFASTAIGQV
+121 SQTPFASTAISRV

-141 IAWNPMVANNVA
+141 IAWNPMMPNNIA
-153 VATSPGSLSIILL
+153 VATSPGFLSIILL
-166 KDNCVDVKTVEIK
+166 KDNSIDVKTVEIK

-209 PVRNIARPPMEE
+209 PVRNISRPPMEE

-276 PRPPMFYPVFIT
+276 SRPPMFYPIFIS

-324 SGAGLHNIS
+324 GGAGLHNIS

-347 TSLKSFTHKDGST
+347 TSLKSFTNKDGST

-367 YALSTGGELNIFHFV
+367 YALSTGGELNIFHLV
-382 NNAAGAPVLT
+382 NNAAGTTALT
-392 KMAEALPNTG
+392 KMAEALPSTG
-402 HRTPDQFPGVCSYVV
+402 HRTPDQFPGVSSYAV
-417 PASTT
+417 PASTA
-422 SSSAAPPDATPKLG
+422 SSSAAQPEAAPKPG
-436 SVGEV
+436 SVGEA

-449 SMAPTSSFGA
+449 SIASSSSFGA
-459 IPFQQTATAADKPQ
+459 SPFQQTVAAADKPQ
-473 TNFSFSQGS
+473 AIFSFSQGS
-482 GSNLFGNS
+482 GSNIFGSS
-490 GGTSLFGKVQQQA
+490 GGTSLFGKVQQEAPQA
-503 PMTLSKPSATPAAP
+503 LSKPSANPQTP
-517 TTLFQQASTSA
+517 TSHIQQASASA
-528 ATASSVSSSTPMSS
+528 ATANAVSSSAPMPS
-542 LQFKAPTTKL
+542 LQFKAPVTKL
-552 TPQLEPS
+552 APQPETPPQS
-559 SQPGFMQPQPS
+559 DFMQSQPS
-570 DPARNVSTQGVNLTN
+570 DLARNVSTQGVNLPN
-585 VLPKADSGAGSI
+585 LLPKADSATGSI

-602 AFSSTPLKSKSP
+602 AFSSMPLKSKSP

-623 STENQIARSSQ
+623 STENQITRSSQ
-634 SPASPLPTQK
+634 SPAPTLPTQK
-644 LGSGKR
+644 LGSGKSTD
-650 AEPDLMPA
+650 PDLLPA

-667 KEFSDHLINNQCQIE
+667 KEFNDHLINNQCQIE

-703 DQMSSTTAELKAEVM
+703 DQMSSTTAELKTEVM

-741 KNPRHLMSLQ
+741 KNPRHMMSLQ

-789 EFTNAASSKK
+789 EFTNAANNKK

-838 LHSLSGSLQGTYQD
+838 LHSLSGSLQGTYKD

-896 TTVPVKKCTSVP
+896 TTVPVKKCTNVP
-908 RMNLTSL
+908 RMNLTAL
-915 QNSTL
+915 QNSTF
-920 FNDSSNLPNS
+920 FNDSSNLPNN
-930 SSLLVNHSVS
+930 SSLLVNHSAS

-959 NRKNTPSPVNSL
+959 NRKNTPSPVTSL

-981 VDFGSA
+981 VDFGSP

-1004 IPNVPATKDAEV
+1004 IPSVPTTKDSEN
-1016 AALRSNKTGFSFTAV
+1016 AASRNNKTGFSFSGV

-1061 LEDGA
+1061 LEDGT

-1079 SKVPSTTPNGTNLSN
+1079 SKVPSTTPNGTNLST
-1094 TVSLSFDTASSGL
+1094 TVSLSFDTASSIL
-1107 GTASLTDSNK
+1107 GTASVSDTTK
-1117 ITVSSAQS
+1117 TAVSSAQS

-1136 KGASSSPSAVG
+1136 KGASSSSSTVG
-1147 FSATAASGSS
+1147 FSATTPGSS
-1157 LSLPSTCAV
+1157 LSLPSTFAV
-1166 VTTVGSTATT
+1166 VSTVGSTATAS
-1176 TSPPSFGASFSF
+1176 SPPSFGATFSF
-1188 KPPTASTNLFSNV
+1188 KSPTASTNLFSNV
-1201 IPSSASS
+1201 IPSSATSC
-1208 SLPSVSSS
+1208 LPSISSS
-1216 TNTLSFSAPSSVLT
+1216 TNTLSFSAPSSTLT
-1230 TTTASLFSKTSL
+1230 TTSASLFSKTSL
-1242 ATETGTPSLTPQTT
+1242 VTDTGTPSLTPLTT
-1256 SSIASAT
+1256 SSASVT
-1263 VASSGTEEPSTTST
+1263 TSGTGEPITTSAAT
-1277 APLTV
+1277 STV
-1282 TPVAAGSTP
+1282 TSVAAGNTS
-1291 ASLGSNTLGGSG
+1291 ASFGTKALGGSG
-1303 PASSGSLFGNSSAPA
+1303 PSSSGSLFENSGAPA
-1318 AGSIFSGGAA
+1318 TGSIFSGGTAS
-1328 GTGTSMF
+1328 TSASIF
-1335 GGPSSTPAKLFGGKT
+1335 GGPSSSPGKLFGGIT

-1360 TATTTLT
+1360 TAATSGSTNGGTST
-1367 TTASTSSADTT
+1367 TTASATTSVDTT
-1378 ASSSAASI
+1378 SPTAAPSL
-1386 FSNKTA
+1386 FSNKTT

-1398 FSGAE
+1398 FPGGES
-1403 PTNTGSLFSNS
+1403 TNTGSLFSNTS
-1414 SSTTTQSGSLF
+1414 SITTQSGSLF
-1425 GGTAPSSSGSLFS
+1425 GGTATASSGSLFS
-1438 SSGSLFGGTSSVTI
+1438 SSGSLFSGTSAVTI
-1452 KSVSSPVSTVTST
+1452 KSIPSPVSTVTST
-1465 NTTST
+1465 NATST

-1477 STLSGSSLFLPPST
+1477 NTLSGSSLFMPPST
-1491 VSGSSSATTSSGS
+1491 VSGGSSATTSSGS
-1504 MFAAPTSPSPT
+1504 IFAASASPTPT

-1520 SPAPIS
+1520 SPATTS
-1526 SAPGISSAPT
+1526 SASGVSSTTT
-1536 TSGSLFSGTASSG
+1536 TSGSLFSATVSSG
-1549 SLFSSTTPSTAASG
+1549 SLFSATAPSSSASG
-1563 GIFGTAASDS
+1563 SIFGTAASDS
-1573 SSSGALFSSPTTAS
+1573 SSSGALFSSPTTTS
-1587 AAKTTP
+1587 TAKTTS

-1606 SASASTGS
+1606 SASASSGS
-1614 LFGSPAVSLA
+1614 LFGSPTTTLA
-1624 ASGSTVVTSSSGG
+1624 TSGSTLGTSTSGSV
-1637 MFGTAAV
+1637 FGTAV
-1644 APSSS
+1644 ISPSSS

-1654 STSPATSSVSE
+1654 SPAPAATSASE
-1665 SGLAT
+1665 SSLAT
-1670 TSSGSVF
+1670 TTSGSIF
-1677 GTAASATSSSGSLFG
+1677 GTAASATSTSGSLFG
-1692 SAAPSSSTS
+1692 AASPSSSTS
-1701 TFGASAFG
+1701 TFGTSAFG

-1719 FSTLNSSTGGFS
+1719 FSTLNSAGGFS

-1745 GQTSPQVTNSVFGQ
+1745 GQTSSQGTNSVFGQ

-1765 SSSVFGSQSTNAP
+1765 SGSVFGSQPTSAA
-1778 GSVFGSQPTTSTG
+1778 GSVFGSQPTT
-1791 SVFGSQPTTST
+1791 TTS
-1802 GSVFGSQP
+1802 SVFGSQP

-1820 SSQGG
+1820 SGQGG

-1836 SPFGGSALSQT
+1836 SLFGALSQT

-1853 GQPITSSGFGSGTSG
+1853 GQPITSSGFRSGTSG
-1868 SVFGQTPS
+1868 SVFGQSPS
-1876 QGASPFNAKSSD
+1876 QGSSPFNAKSND
-1888 NSSSSVFG
+1888 NSSSSMFG
-1896 SSAFGSGSGG
+1896 SSGFGSGSG
-1906 GSGLFS
+1906 GLFS

-1943 SGGTNQA
+1943 GGGTNQP
-1950 SSTFGGMTF
+1950 SSTFGGMAFGGSASSGANAAFSSSVGQTAQGGFGVTTPQKSTF
-1959 GGSANNGANST
+1959 GGSGTS
-1970 FSSPVGQAVQSGFGT
+1970 FGSSPG
-1985 ATPQKSSFGGGGT
+1985 
-1998 FGGASAFGAAPVFG
+1998 FGAAPVFG

-2019 SPAFGG
+2019 SPTFGG
-2025 SPTFGSS
+2025 SAAFGSS
-2032 MPTSTAN
+2032 VSSPTAN
-2039 TSSGGAGFGAFASS
+2039 TSSGGAGFGTFASS
-2053 GGTTFGTV
+2053 GGTTFGSV
-2061 GSSAPTNSSGFG
+2061 GGSTPSSSSGFG
-2073 NFAAQNN
+2073 SFAAQNN
-2080 AASFG
+2080 TATFG
-2085 SVAQQQSTGGT
+2085 SVAQQQSSGAT
-2096 FGGGNSFASGSSFSS
+2096 FGGGSTFGSGSSFSS

>member
-7 SVLSTTFKFIT
+7 SVLSTTLRFIT

-25 SDASLLPS
+25 NDAALLPS
-33 QNENCSLVAVS
+33 PSENCSLVAVA
-44 PKYGLVFAA
+44 PKYGLLFAA
-53 LGTTFKVYQSQ
+53 LGTSFKVYQTQ
-64 ALLADGGKKDV
+64 ALLADGEKKDA

-103 NIPHALFY
+103 DVPHALFY
-111 ECRNFVHGCA
+111 ECRNFVHETA
-121 NQTPFASTAIGQV
+121 SQTPFASTAISRV

-141 IAWNPMVANNVA
+141 IAWNPMMPNNIA
-153 VATSPGSLSIILL
+153 VATSPGFLSIILL
-166 KDNCVDVKTVEIK
+166 KDNSIDVKTVEIK

-209 PVRNIARPPMEE
+209 PVRNISRPPMEE

-276 PRPPMFYPVFIT
+276 SRPPMFYPIFIS

-324 SGAGLHNIS
+324 GGAGLHNIS

-347 TSLKSFTHKDGST
+347 TSLKSFTNKDGST

-367 YALSTGGELNIFHFV
+367 YALSTGGELNIFHLV
-382 NNAAGAPVLT
+382 NNAAGTTALT
-392 KMAEALPNTG
+392 KMAEALPSTG
-402 HRTPDQFPGVCSYVV
+402 HRTPDQFPGVSSYAV
-417 PASTT
+417 PASTA
-422 SSSAAPPDATPKLG
+422 SSSAAQPEAAPKPG
-436 SVGEV
+436 SVGEA

-449 SMAPTSSFGA
+449 SIASSSSFGA
-459 IPFQQTATAADKPQ
+459 SPFQQTVAAADKPQ
-473 TNFSFSQGS
+473 AIFSFSQGS
-482 GSNLFGNS
+482 GSNIFGSS
-490 GGTSLFGKVQQQA
+490 GGTSLFGKVQQEAPQA
-503 PMTLSKPSATPAAP
+503 LSKPSANPQTP
-517 TTLFQQASTSA
+517 TSHIQQASASA
-528 ATASSVSSSTPMSS
+528 ATANAVSSSAPMPS
-542 LQFKAPTTKL
+542 LQFKAPVTKL
-552 TPQLEPS
+552 APQPETPPQS
-559 SQPGFMQPQPS
+559 DFMQSQPS
-570 DPARNVSTQGVNLTN
+570 DLARNVSTQGVNLPN
-585 VLPKADSGAGSI
+585 LLPKADSATGSI

-602 AFSSTPLKSKSP
+602 AFSSMPLKSKSP

-623 STENQIARSSQ
+623 STENQITRSSQ
-634 SPASPLPTQK
+634 SPAPTLPTQK
-644 LGSGKR
+644 LGSGKSTD
-650 AEPDLMPA
+650 PDLLPA

-667 KEFSDHLINNQCQIE
+667 KEFNDHLINNQCQIE

-703 DQMSSTTAELKAEVM
+703 DQMSSTTAELKTEVM

-741 KNPRHLMSLQ
+741 KNPRHMMSLQ

-789 EFTNAASSKK
+789 EFTNAANNKK

-838 LHSLSGSLQGTYQD
+838 LHSLSGSLQGTYKD

-896 TTVPVKKCTSVP
+896 TTVPVKKCTNVP
-908 RMNLTSL
+908 RMNLTAL
-915 QNSTL
+915 QNSTF
-920 FNDSSNLPNS
+920 FNDSSNLPNN
-930 SSLLVNHSVS
+930 SSLLVNHSAS

-959 NRKNTPSPVNSL
+959 NP
-971 GAKSEALQKS
+971 
-981 VDFGSA
+981 
-987 SESRT
+987 
-992 SSPFSSVKQTAN
+992 
-1004 IPNVPATKDAEV
+1004 
-1016 AALRSNKTGFSFTAV
+1016 
-1031 PSIAAASV
+1031 SV

-1061 LEDGA
+1061 LEDGT

-1079 SKVPSTTPNGTNLSN
+1079 SKVPSTTPNGTNLST
-1094 TVSLSFDTASSGL
+1094 TVSLSFDTASSIL
-1107 GTASLTDSNK
+1107 GTASVSDTTK
-1117 ITVSSAQS
+1117 TAVSSAQS

-1136 KGASSSPSAVG
+1136 KGASSSSSTVG
-1147 FSATAASGSS
+1147 FSATTPGSS
-1157 LSLPSTCAV
+1157 LSLPSTFAV
-1166 VTTVGSTATT
+1166 VSTVGSTATAS
-1176 TSPPSFGASFSF
+1176 SPPSFGATFSF
-1188 KPPTASTNLFSNV
+1188 KSPTASTNLFSNV
-1201 IPSSASS
+1201 IPSSATSC
-1208 SLPSVSSS
+1208 LPSISSS
-1216 TNTLSFSAPSSVLT
+1216 TNTLSFSAPSSTLT
-1230 TTTASLFSKTSL
+1230 TTSASLFSKTSL
-1242 ATETGTPSLTPQTT
+1242 VTDTGTPSLTPLTT
-1256 SSIASAT
+1256 SSASVT
-1263 VASSGTEEPSTTST
+1263 TSGTGEPITTSAAT
-1277 APLTV
+1277 STV
-1282 TPVAAGSTP
+1282 TSVAAGNTS
-1291 ASLGSNTLGGSG
+1291 ASFGTKALGGSG
-1303 PASSGSLFGNSSAPA
+1303 PSSSGSLFENSGAPA
-1318 AGSIFSGGAA
+1318 TGSIFSGGTAS
-1328 GTGTSMF
+1328 TSASIF
-1335 GGPSSTPAKLFGGKT
+1335 GGPSSSPGKLFGGIT

-1360 TATTTLT
+1360 TAATSGSTNGGTST
-1367 TTASTSSADTT
+1367 TTASATTSVDTT
-1378 ASSSAASI
+1378 SPTAAPSL
-1386 FSNKTA
+1386 FSNKTT

-1398 FSGAE
+1398 FPGGES
-1403 PTNTGSLFSNS
+1403 TNTGSLFSNTS
-1414 SSTTTQSGSLF
+1414 SITTQSGSLF
-1425 GGTAPSSSGSLFS
+1425 GGTATASSGSLFS
-1438 SSGSLFGGTSSVTI
+1438 SSGSLFSGTSAVTI
-1452 KSVSSPVSTVTST
+1452 KSIPSPVSTVTST
-1465 NTTST
+1465 NATST

-1477 STLSGSSLFLPPST
+1477 NTLSGSSLFMPPST
-1491 VSGSSSATTSSGS
+1491 VSGGSSATTSSGS
-1504 MFAAPTSPSPT
+1504 IFAASASPTPT

-1520 SPAPIS
+1520 SPATTS
-1526 SAPGISSAPT
+1526 SASGVSSTTT
-1536 TSGSLFSGTASSG
+1536 TSGSLFSATVSSG
-1549 SLFSSTTPSTAASG
+1549 SLFSATAPSSSASG
-1563 GIFGTAASDS
+1563 SIFGTAASDS
-1573 SSSGALFSSPTTAS
+1573 SSSGALFSSPTTTS
-1587 AAKTTP
+1587 TAKTTS

-1606 SASASTGS
+1606 SASASSGS
-1614 LFGSPAVSLA
+1614 LFGSPTTTLA
-1624 ASGSTVVTSSSGG
+1624 TSGSTLGTSTSGSV
-1637 MFGTAAV
+1637 FGTAV
-1644 APSSS
+1644 ISPSSS

-1654 STSPATSSVSE
+1654 SPAPAATSASE
-1665 SGLAT
+1665 SSLAT
-1670 TSSGSVF
+1670 TTSGSIF
-1677 GTAASATSSSGSLFG
+1677 GTAASATSTSGSLFG
-1692 SAAPSSSTS
+1692 AASPSSSTS
-1701 TFGASAFG
+1701 TFGTSAFG

-1719 FSTLNSSTGGFS
+1719 FSTLNSAGGFS

-1745 GQTSPQVTNSVFGQ
+1745 GQTSSQGTNSVFGQ

-1765 SSSVFGSQSTNAP
+1765 SGSVFGSQPTSAA
-1778 GSVFGSQPTTSTG
+1778 GSVFGSQPTT
-1791 SVFGSQPTTST
+1791 TTS
-1802 GSVFGSQP
+1802 SVFGSQP

-1820 SSQGG
+1820 SGQGG

-1836 SPFGGSALSQT
+1836 SLFGALSQT

-1853 GQPITSSGFGSGTSG
+1853 GQPITSSGFRSGTSG
-1868 SVFGQTPS
+1868 SVFGQSPS
-1876 QGASPFNAKSSD
+1876 QGSSPFNAKSND
-1888 NSSSSVFG
+1888 NSSSSMFG
-1896 SSAFGSGSGG
+1896 SSGFGSGSG
-1906 GSGLFS
+1906 GLFS

-1943 SGGTNQA
+1943 GGGTNQP
-1950 SSTFGGMTF
+1950 SSTFGGMAFGGSASSGANAAFSSSVGQTAQGGFGVTTPQKSTF
-1959 GGSANNGANST
+1959 GGSGTS
-1970 FSSPVGQAVQSGFGT
+1970 FGSSPG
-1985 ATPQKSSFGGGGT
+1985 
-1998 FGGASAFGAAPVFG
+1998 FGAAPVFG

-2019 SPAFGG
+2019 SPTFGG
-2025 SPTFGSS
+2025 SAAFGSS
-2032 MPTSTAN
+2032 VSSPTAN
-2039 TSSGGAGFGAFASS
+2039 TSSGGAGFGTFASS
-2053 GGTTFGTV
+2053 GGTTFGSV
-2061 GSSAPTNSSGFG
+2061 GGSTPSSSSGFG
-2073 NFAAQNN
+2073 SFAAQNN
-2080 AASFG
+2080 TATFG
-2085 SVAQQQSTGGT
+2085 SVAQQQSSGAT
-2096 FGGGNSFASGSSFSS
+2096 FGGGSTFGSGSSFSS